1 MSGSNT
7 YRPHYFY
14 MTQRQQIVTLYA
26 STLGGVLLGVLA
38 SIVNTRFL
46 DPVDYGD
53 VRYVQ
58 NIINFVATFLIFG
71 YFLSGARLMALS
83 DDRQYV
89 GRVKGMMII
98 ILALA
103 CVVLSIAMPVNYFL
117 HTDRPAVALLFLVS
131 MPVCFYPLLLNYIDQ
146 TAQGDNQI
154 GHLAVARLLPYLLY
168 VPTGY
173 FFYSYYGATPT
184 RMVLLQW
191 GIYSA
196 VYVIIIIA
204 TKPLFRQL
212 KPIWKKLNEE
222 NRNYGIQLYIGSLV
236 MVSTNYLAGISLGY
250 FNEDNSEVGFYTLA
264 LTVTTPLAALPTI
277 VGTAYFKKFAK
288 QSFIPKKVI
297 MATISMTAVTCVL
310 FVVLIHPI
318 VEFLYSERYAVVG
331 TYASILSVGYCIH
344 GLGDMF
350 NRYLCSHGQ
359 GVSVR
364 NASIANGVFKVLG
377 YTCLV
382 ALFNTNGAIATTII
396 CDVVY
401 FSCLIYYYVRFTKLS
416 VNGE

>member
-1 MSGSNT
+1 
-7 YRPHYFY
+7 
-14 MTQRQQIVTLYA
+14 MTPRRQITTLYV
-26 STLGGVLLGVLA
+26 STLGGTLLGVLA
-38 SIVNTRFL
+38 SIVNTRYL
-46 DPVDYGD
+46 APADYGD

-58 NIINFVATFLIFG
+58 NIINFVATFLILG

-89 GRVKGMMII
+89 GRIKGMMIV
-98 ILALA
+98 ILAIA
-103 CVVLSIAMPVNYFL
+103 CIVLSIAMPVNYFL
-117 HTDRPAVALLFLVS
+117 HTDRPAVAMLFLVS
-131 MPVCFYPLLLNYIDQ
+131 MPVCFTPLLLNYIEQ
-146 TAQGDNQI
+146 TTEGDNQI
-154 GHLAVARLLPYLLY
+154 GHLAASRILPYLLY
-168 VPTGY
+168 VPTA
-173 FFYSYYGATPT
+173 FLIYSYFGATST

-196 VYVIIIIA
+196 VYIVIIIA

-222 NRNYGIQLYIGSLV
+222 NRSYGIQLYIGSLV

-264 LTVTTPLAALPTI
+264 LTVTSPLTALPTI
-277 VGTAYFKKFAK
+277 VGTTYFKKFAK

-297 MATISMTAVTCVL
+297 IATVGMTALTCVI
-310 FVVLIHPI
+310 FVLLIRPI
-318 VEFLYSERYAVVG
+318 VVFLYSERYAVVG
-331 TYASILSVGYCIH
+331 AYASILSVAYCLH

-364 NASIANGVFKVLG
+364 NASIINGVFKVVG
-377 YTCLV
+377 YTVLV
-382 ALFNTNGAIATTII
+382 ALFNTSGAIATTIL
-396 CDVVY
+396 CDTVY
-401 FSCLIYYYVRFTKLS
+401 FSCLIYYYIRFTKQS
-416 VNGE
+416 VNG